1 MITFQPNKD
10 FTGTPEPA
18 KVVAADKNGTKV
30 ETTYTPTVTPVE
42 PEGQDKTES
51 VKSQSER
58 EKKRLTSSNILKV
71 RGRPI

>member
-1 MITFQPNKD
+1 QVIKID
-10 FTGTPEPA
+10 IA
-18 KVVAADKNGTKV
+18 
-30 ETTYTPTVTPVE
+30 TTN
-42 PEGQDKTES
+42 KTES